1 MIVYYSYIDGEKHSF
16 LLDNYIDS
24 FSSEFKQRVLRY
36 RRWQDAQLSLLGRL
50 LLKKGLEENFE
61 INHFEI
67 DYTNNKKPFL
77 KGLDVQFNI
86 SHAHDI
92 VACVLSRSNVG
103 IDIEYID
110 KGIDIKSFESQMTN
124 NEFQKVTTSV
134 NTEQSFFTY
143 WTEKEAV
150 IKSHG
155 KGLFIPLKSF
165 EILEDIAVIDNQK
178 FYVKK
183 IDIDSRYKCCIAT
196 SDKKSDLEKIKLQ
209 EIDINKL

>member
-1 MIVYYSYIDGEKHSF
+1 MIVYYSYINEDNHSF
-16 LLDNYIDS
+16 LLENYIDS

-50 LLKKGLEENFE
+50 LLKKGLRECFG

-67 DYTNNKKPFL
+67 SYTNNKKPFL
-77 KGLDVQFNI
+77 KDLDIQFNI
-86 SHAHDI
+86 SHANDI
-92 VACVLSRSNVG
+92 VVCALSSSNIG

-110 KGIDIKSFESQMTN
+110 KNIDIEMFKSQMTG
-124 NEFQKVTTSV
+124 NEFKKVITSV
-134 NTEQSFFTY
+134 NTQQSFFTY

-155 KGLFIPLKSF
+155 NGLLIPLKSF
-165 EILEDIAVIDNQK
+165 EIIEDIAVIDSQK

-196 SDKKSDLEKIKLQ
+196 SDEKSDLEKIKLQ